1 MNTLHI
7 NLPVVIVT
15 LAEAYFEPS
24 ETSKID
30 FFYENS

>member
-1 MNTLHI
+1 MNALHI

-24 ETSKID
+24 ETSKMD
-30 FFYENS
+30 FFLQK